1 MRWLGARP
9 ILVLLLGSAP
19 LAALTVASFARI
31 GQVSQEL
38 PATDGFSRSE
48 ELALLPPDRLAG
60 DEALARALAEC
71 ELFAGGSLGASD
83 ESPEPVFF
91 TSLRRDWGRW
101 CGVEGLVDDVLQF
114 EQRVAQ
120 ADRRGLEQAA
130 EEVRRLLNA
139 SGKQGPAHDSRLVR
153 ALEPPGARDSRQNSP
168 AAGHRER
175 QAFDDRRR
183 RGGRSPRARA
193 GDRDLRRDFRQVL
206 QRARAGR
213 ACGPACPA
221 RRRPVP
227 PRRAGLV
234 QSGSERGD
242 VGRKR
247 SLLKDFLAKYAN
259 PVYRSTAAVEQAQAQ
274 LLAVEA
280 EALRL
285 ERNRARRRPIEMLAG
300 YDIKPF
306 PDGLRAAA
314 EIAKTYPTDT
324 VRARLQ
330 DRVRTW
336 LVQALPAKELMEPVD
351 LEEAELADGQVL
363 RGYFA
368 ATRDPGG
375 QINGYKCY
383 KSAEERKSPTAAVGR
398 YAAAEFRRRPGVTVL
413 RDCVLRY
420 ADSRRMA
427 LAQPDRQVHWT
438 ALAATCE
445 TLDAELSAYRR
456 LPGSSGEPLSFES
469 EGRLARA
476 LLDPVPWSQIEEV
489 WAK

>member
-1 MRWLGARP
+1 MRWLGAGP

-19 LAALTVASFARI
+19 LAVLTLASLARI

-38 PATDGFSRSE
+38 PATDGFSRSGE
-48 ELALLPPDRLAG
+48 ILLLPPDRLAG
-60 DEALARALAEC
+60 DEGLSRALAERD
-71 ELFAGGSLGASD
+71 LFAGGVPGATD

-91 TSLRRDWGRW
+91 RSLRGDWDRW
-101 CGVEGLVDDVLQF
+101 CGVRQLVDDVLQL
-114 EQRVAQ
+114 ERRVAK

-130 EEVRRLLNA
+130 EEVRRLVSA
-139 SGKQGPAHDSRLVR
+139 SGKRGPAHDSRLIR
-153 ALEPPGARDSRQNSP
+153 ALAR
-168 AAGHRER
+168 RER
-175 QAFDDRRR
+175 AIQDRIHRLR
-183 RGGRSPRARA
+183 DIESAKRLIVDAGAAADRQEHGRAIEIYDEILARFSGVLEPAELADLRARREDA
-193 GDRDLRRDFRQVL
+193 QFRRDGLALFDQV
-206 QRARAGR
+206 RSADDIA
-213 ACGPACPA
+213 
-221 RRRPVP
+221 
-227 PRRAGLV
+227 
-234 QSGSERGD
+234 
-242 VGRKR
+242 RKR
-247 SLLKDFLAKYAN
+247 RLLKDFLAKYAN
-259 PVYRSTAAVEQAQAQ
+259 PVYRSTAAIEQARGE

-285 ERNRARRRPIEMLAG
+285 ERNRAAERPIEMLAR
-300 YDIKPF
+300 YDIKPL

-314 EIAKTYPTDT
+314 EIARTYPTDT

-336 LVQALPAKELMEPVD
+336 LARALPARELTEPVG

-375 QINGYKCY
+375 RINGYKCY
-383 KSAEERKSPTAAVGR
+383 RSAEERKSPTAAVGR
-398 YAAAEFRRRPGVTVL
+398 YAAAEFRRPPGVTVP

-420 ADSRRMA
+420 EQARRAA
-427 LAQPDRQVHWT
+427 LTQPDRQVHWT

-456 LPGSSGEPLSFES
+456 LPGSSREPLSFAA

-476 LLDPVPWSQIEEV
+476 LLHPVPWSQIEEV
-489 WAK
+489 WAR

>member
-38 PATDGFSRSE
+38 PATDGFSRSK

-101 CGVEGLVDDVLQF
+101 CGVEGLVDDVLRF

-153 ALEPPGARDSRQNSP
+153 ALER
-168 AAGHRER
+168 RER
-175 QAFDDRRR
+175 EIQDRIRR
-183 RGGRSPRARA
+183 LRDIESAKRLMIDAGAAADRQEHERAIEIYDEIFAKFSSVLEPAELADLRARREDAQFRRDGRALFNQVQSA
-193 GDRDLRRDFRQVL
+193 GDV
-206 QRARAGR
+206 A
-213 ACGPACPA
+213 
-221 RRRPVP
+221 
-227 PRRAGLV
+227 
-234 QSGSERGD
+234 
-242 VGRKR
+242 RKR

-259 PVYRSTAAVEQAQAQ
+259 PVYRSTAAIEQAQAQ

-285 ERNRARRRPIEMLAG
+285 ERNRAAERPIEMLAG
-300 YDIKPF
+300 YDIEPF

-375 QINGYKCY
+375 RINGYKCY

-420 ADSRRMA
+420 AEARRTA
-427 LAQPDRQVHWT
+427 LTQPDRQVHWT

-456 LPGSSGEPLSFES
+456 LPDSSREPLSFES

-476 LLDPVPWSQIEEV
+476 LLNPVPWSQIEEG